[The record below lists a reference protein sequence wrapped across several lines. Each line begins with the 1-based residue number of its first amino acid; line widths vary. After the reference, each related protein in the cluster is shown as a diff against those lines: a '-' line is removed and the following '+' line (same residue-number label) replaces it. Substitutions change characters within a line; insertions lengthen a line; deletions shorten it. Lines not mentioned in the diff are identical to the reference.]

1 MALALAALAGC
12 GGDGKS
18 CVGGAACGGT
28 IAAGR
33 YKISS
38 FCAAGGTQ
46 MVQGCSAGIS
56 LDLSGI
62 SFTGTMTFNADKT
75 YQTDTTGSGTFAETI
90 PTQCLGAGTGASVDC
105 SKLGQGAL
113 SDPDTA
119 MIFSAITCSGTT
131 ACTCSFTLKPQHEMA
146 AGTYSTSGTTLTL
159 SPVAGEPDSGGYCAT
174 PTQLTLTSDMG
185 MAGMMGMPE
194 MGSPQSNLVLTKE

>member
-1 MALALAALAGC
+1 MALALAGLAGC
-12 GGDGKS
+12 GGGDKS

-28 IAAGR
+28 IAPGR

-38 FCAAGGTQ
+38 FCAAVSGTQ

-56 LDLSGI
+56 IDLSGI

-75 YQTDTTGSGTFAETI
+75 YQTDTTGSGTFSETI
-90 PTQCLGAGTGASVDC
+90 PTQCLGGGGSVDC
-105 SKLGQGAL
+105 SKLAEGAL

-119 MIFSAITCSGTT
+119 MTFSAITCSGTT
-131 ACTCSFTLKPQHEMA
+131 ACACIFTLKPQHEMA
-146 AGTYSTSGTTLTL
+146 SGTYSTSGTTLTL
-159 SPVAGEPDSGGYCAT
+159 TSAAGEPDSGGYCAT

-185 MAGMMGMPE
+185 MTGMMGMPE